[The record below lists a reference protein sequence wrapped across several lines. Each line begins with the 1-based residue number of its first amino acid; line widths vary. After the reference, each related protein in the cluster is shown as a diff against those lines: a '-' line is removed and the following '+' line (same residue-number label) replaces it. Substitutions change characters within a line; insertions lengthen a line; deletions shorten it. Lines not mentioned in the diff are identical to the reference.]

1 MPLTMNRVPEILI
14 TLWVLSLT
22 PHTEAF
28 VALSAAVRRLNL
40 DSSRITLEEAN
51 SSSSSAAKT
60 LVGFTTDGW
69 NVGMRKYK
77 DFLAVHKMVS
87 RVQKQ
92 DVQCIEVTERELP
105 NFRNN

>member
-1 MPLTMNRVPEILI
+1 MLLIMNRVLEISI
-14 TLWVLSLT
+14 TLWLLSLT

-28 VALSAAVRRLNL
+28 VVLSAAVRRLNL
-40 DSSRITLEEAN
+40 DSSRITSEEVN
-51 SSSSSAAKT
+51 FSSSSAAKT

-92 DVQCIEVTERELP
+92 DVQCIEVTERESA
-105 NFRNN
+105 NFRNH

>member
-1 MPLTMNRVPEILI
+1 MNRVLEVLV
-14 TLWVLSLT
+14 TLWLLSLT
-22 PHTEAF
+22 LHAEAF
-28 VALSAAVRRLNL
+28 VVPSAAVKCLNL
-40 DSSRITLEEAN
+40 DSSRFSSEEVIF
-51 SSSSSAAKT
+51 SSNNAAKT

-92 DVQCIEVTERELP
+92 DVQCIEVIERAP
-105 NFRNN
+105 AKFFY